1 MPLRAIKKWRTFSV
15 KKYGIFIF
23 LAGLILTASLISPV
37 FLAPKNISDIL
48 QQTAALG
55 MVSIGQTF
63 VILVRG
69 LDLSV
74 ASVMATV
81 AVIVAYNTGGQDVLL
96 FPVAMFCLLFGGL
109 VGLANGLLIT
119 KRQVPPF
126 MATLGMM
133 IIIQGLRFIYTKGAA
148 KGDFPPLLRYL
159 GTGDIL
165 GVPISVIVLAVITV
179 LAIIIL
185 TKTVFGRQVYAV
197 GGNIRTAHLSGF
209 NTDRVTIS
217 CYVISGVLA
226 AVAGLFLAGW
236 IGIADNWVGKG
247 YELDSVAAVVMG
259 GTSFEGGIGGVSG
272 TIAGVLIMVTL
283 YNLVLLLQLPVQ
295 IQFIVKGAIL
305 IIAAAFYTHKS
316 QRK

>member
-1 MPLRAIKKWRTFSV
+1 MPPLVMKQFGQFSL

-23 LAGLILTASLISPV
+23 LLGLILIASIISPV

-48 QQTAALG
+48 QQSAALG

-74 ASVMATV
+74 ASIMAGV
-81 AVIVAYNTGGQDVLL
+81 AVIVAENTDGQDVLL
-96 FPVAMFCLLFGGL
+96 LPVATICLLFGAL

-133 IIIQGLRFIYTKGAA
+133 IILQGMRFIYTKGAP
-148 KGDFPPLLRYL
+148 KGDFPPFLRSL

-165 GVPISVIVLAVITV
+165 GIPISVIVLVIITI
-179 LAIIIL
+179 LAIIL
-185 TKTVFGRQVYAV
+185 LKNTVFGRQVYAV
-197 GGNIRTAHLSGF
+197 GGNIKTAHLSGF
-209 NTDRVTIS
+209 STDRVIIA
-217 CYVISGVLA
+217 CYVVSGFLA

-259 GTSFEGGIGGVSG
+259 GTSFAGGIGGVSG
-272 TIAGVLIMVTL
+272 TTAGVLIMIAL
-283 YNLVLLLQLPVQ
+283 YNLLLLLQLP
-295 IQFIVKGAIL
+295 IQLRHIIKGTIL
-305 IIAAAFYTHKS
+305 IIAASFYIQKAT
-316 QRK
+316 R